1 MNKEKTK
8 RVLDYF
14 EELYPDA
21 HCELNHQS
29 VYELLVAV
37 MLSAQTT
44 DKKVNQVT
52 PGLFEKYPT
61 VNDLANASLEELQ
74 DQIKVIGLYRNKA
87 KNLKAMAQELVENY
101 HGEVPSTR
109 KELENLP
116 GVGRKTT
123 NVVLSVGFN
132 VPAFAVDTH
141 VERISKRL
149 GFAKKDDS
157 VQDVERKVCRSIERS
172 RWNKAHH
179 QFIFFGRYFCK
190 AQKPNCKEC
199 HLYDMCKER
208 RKQDG
213 GYFIHLSWAA
223 LC

>member
-21 HCELNHQS
+21 HCELNHRN
-29 VYELLVAV
+29 VFELLVAV

-52 PGLFEKYPT
+52 PGLFEKYPK
-61 VNDLANASLEELQ
+61 VSDFANASLEELQ

-101 HGEVPSTR
+101 QGEVPCTR
-109 KELENLP
+109 KELESLP

-149 GFAKKDDS
+149 GFAKKDDT
-157 VQDVERKVCRSIERS
+157 VQDVERKVCCSIERS
-172 RWNKAHH
+172 SWNKAHH

-190 AQKPNCKEC
+190 AQNPNCKEC
-199 HLYDMCKER
+199 HLYDMCKEK
-208 RKQDG
+208 RK
-213 GYFIHLSWAA
+213 
-223 LC
+223 

>member
-52 PGLFEKYPT
+52 PELFKKYPT

-109 KELENLP
+109 KELESLP

-157 VQDVERKVCRSIERS
+157 VQDVERKVCRSIERN

-199 HLYDMCKER
+199 HLYDMCKES

-213 GYFIHLSWAA
+213 SK
-223 LC
+223 

>member
-21 HCELNHQS
+21 HCELNHRN
-29 VYELLVAV
+29 VFELLVAV

-52 PGLFEKYPT
+52 PGLFEKYPK
-61 VNDLANASLEELQ
+61 VSDFANASLEELQ

-101 HGEVPSTR
+101 QGEVPCTR
-109 KELENLP
+109 KELESLP

-141 VERISKRL
+141 VERISKR
-149 GFAKKDDS
+149 F
-157 VQDVERKVCRSIERS
+157 
-172 RWNKAHH
+172 NKNRR
-179 QFIFFGRYFCK
+179 QLY
-190 AQKPNCKEC
+190 KE
-199 HLYDMCKER
+199 
-208 RKQDG
+208 
-213 GYFIHLSWAA
+213 S
-223 LC
+223 

>member
-21 HCELNHQS
+21 HCELNHRN
-29 VYELLVAV
+29 VFELLVAV

-52 PGLFEKYPT
+52 PGLFEKYPK
-61 VNDLANASLEELQ
+61 VSDLANASLEELQ

-101 HGEVPSTR
+101 QGEVPCTR
-109 KELENLP
+109 KELESLP

-149 GFAKKDDS
+149 GFAKKDDT

-172 RWNKAHH
+172 LWNKAHH

-190 AQKPNCKEC
+190 AQNPNCKEC
-199 HLYDMCKER
+199 HLYDMCKEK
-208 RKQDG
+208 RK
-213 GYFIHLSWAA
+213 
-223 LC
+223 

>member
-21 HCELNHQS
+21 HCELNHRN
-29 VYELLVAV
+29 VFELLVAV

-52 PGLFEKYPT
+52 PGLFEKYPK
-61 VNDLANASLEELQ
+61 VSDLANASLEELQ

-101 HGEVPSTR
+101 QGEVPCTR
-109 KELENLP
+109 KELESLP

-149 GFAKKDDS
+149 GFAKK
-157 VQDVERKVCRSIERS
+157 R
-172 RWNKAHH
+172 
-179 QFIFFGRYFCK
+179 
-190 AQKPNCKEC
+190 
-199 HLYDMCKER
+199 
-208 RKQDG
+208 
-213 GYFIHLSWAA
+213 
-223 LC
+223 

>member
-8 RVLDYF
+8 RVRDYF

-21 HCELNHQS
+21 HCELNHRN
-29 VYELLVAV
+29 VFELLVAV

-52 PGLFEKYPT
+52 PGLFEKYPK
-61 VNDLANASLEELQ
+61 VSDLANAPLEELQ

-101 HGEVPSTR
+101 QGEVPCTR
-109 KELENLP
+109 KELESLP

-123 NVVLSVGFN
+123 NVVLSVGFDE
-132 VPAFAVDTH
+132 PAFAVDTH

-149 GFAKKDDS
+149 GFAKKEDT
-157 VQDVERKVCRSIERS
+157 VNDVERKVCRSIPRD

-190 AQKPNCKEC
+190 AQNPNCKEC
-199 HLYDMCKER
+199 HLYDMCKDKIKESR
-208 RKQDG
+208 R
-213 GYFIHLSWAA
+213 
-223 LC
+223 

>member
-1 MNKEKTK
+1 MNKEKTN

-14 EELYPDA
+14 EELYPNA
-21 HCELNHQS
+21 HCELVHRNN
-29 VYELLVAV
+29 YELLVAV

-52 PGLFEKYPT
+52 PILFNKYPDAFT
-61 VNDLANASLEELQ
+61 LMNASKEELEEC
-74 DQIKVIGLYRNKA
+74 IKVIGLYRNKA
-87 KNLKAMAQELVENY
+87 KNLKAMAKVLVESY
-101 HGEVPSTR
+101 QGEVPNNR
-109 KELENLP
+109 KDLESLP
-116 GVGRKTT
+116 GVGRKTA
-123 NVVLSVGFN
+123 NVVLSVGFD

-157 VQDVERKVCRSIERS
+157 VSDVERKVCRSIKRS

-190 AQKPNCKEC
+190 AQSPNCKEC
-199 HLYDMCKER
+199 KLKDMCKEG
-208 RKQDG
+208 K
-213 GYFIHLSWAA
+213 
-223 LC
+223 